1 MTAARIVLWR
11 HGRTEWNRTSRFQGQ
26 ADISLDLTGVLQ
38 AQATAPLVASM
49 EPTAIWSSDLA
60 RATHTAQELA
70 VLTGL
75 DVTLDP
81 RLREIHVGSWEGLTG
96 EQVREVDPHL
106 STQLWAGE
114 DVRRSATGETVAE
127 VGCRVAQALGDLA
140 ASAEDGSTVVAVT
153 HGVAARAGICQFLG
167 YPHATWHL
175 LGSVDNCCWSVVEW
189 HRGGGFWRIASYNIG
204 ATAELDSIS

>member
-11 HGRTEWNRTSRFQGQ
+11 HGRTEWNRTNRFQGQ
-26 ADISLDLTGVLQ
+26 ADISLDLTGVQQ
-38 AQATAPLVASM
+38 AQAAAPFLEQMKPGV
-49 EPTAIWSSDLA
+49 IWSSDLA

-75 DVTLDP
+75 DVTLDQ

-96 EQVREVDPHL
+96 EQVREVDPEL

-127 VGCRVAQALGDLA
+127 VGQRTAEALADLA

-153 HGVAARAGICQFLG
+153 HGVAARAGICQLLG
-167 YPHATWHL
+167 YPHTMWHL
-175 LGSVDNCCWSVVEW
+175 LGSIDNCCWSVVEW

-204 ATAELDSIS
+204 ATAELNPIS

>member
-11 HGRTEWNRTSRFQGQ
+11 HGRTEWNRTNRFQGQ
-26 ADISLDLTGVLQ
+26 ADISLDLTGVQQ
-38 AQATAPLVASM
+38 AQAAAPFLEQMKPGV
-49 EPTAIWSSDLA
+49 IWSSDLA

-75 DVTLDP
+75 DVTLDQ

-96 EQVREVDPHL
+96 EQVREVDPEL

-127 VGCRVAQALGDLA
+127 VGQRTAEALADLA

-153 HGVAARAGICQFLG
+153 HGVAARAGICELLG
-167 YPHATWHL
+167 YPHAMWHL
-175 LGSVDNCCWSVVEW
+175 LGSIDNCCWSVVEW

-204 ATAELDSIS
+204 ATAELNPIS

>member
-11 HGRTEWNRTSRFQGQ
+11 HGRTEWNRTNRFQGQ
-26 ADISLDLTGVLQ
+26 ADISLDLTGVQQ
-38 AQATAPLVASM
+38 AQAAAPFLEQM
-49 EPTAIWSSDLA
+49 EPSVIWSSDLA

-75 DVTLDP
+75 DVTLDQ

-96 EQVREVDPHL
+96 EQVREVDPEL

-127 VGCRVAQALGDLA
+127 VGQRTAAALADLA
-140 ASAEDGSTVVAVT
+140 VSAEDGSTVVAVT
-153 HGVAARAGICQFLG
+153 HGVAARAGICELLG
-167 YPHATWHL
+167 YPHAMWHL
-175 LGSVDNCCWSVVEW
+175 LGSIDNCCWSVVEW

-204 ATAELDSIS
+204 ATAELNPIS